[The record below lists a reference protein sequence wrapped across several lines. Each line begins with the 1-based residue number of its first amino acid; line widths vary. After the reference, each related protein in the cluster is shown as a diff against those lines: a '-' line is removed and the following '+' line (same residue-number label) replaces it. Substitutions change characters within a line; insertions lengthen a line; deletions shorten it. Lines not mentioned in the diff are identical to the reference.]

1 MNEILTVALP
11 VLISGLFIVI
21 NTLIT
26 KRADK
31 KDKGKKEME
40 SRITRVEDKTDNVVI
55 AQRAILRDRIRYLGK
70 GHIKVG
76 SISLEDR
83 EDLIVMHRAYH
94 DNCGGNG
101 NLDAL
106 MNSVME
112 LPLK

>member
-1 MNEILTVALP
+1 MKEILTVALP
-11 VLISGLFIVI
+11 VVISGIFVLV
-21 NTLIT
+21 NTLII
-26 KRADK
+26 KRVEK

-40 SRITRVEDKTDNVVI
+40 ERVTRVENKTDDIVI
-55 AQRAILRDRIRYLGK
+55 AQRAILRDRIRYLAK

-106 MNSVME
+106 MADLMK
-112 LPLK
+112 LPFK